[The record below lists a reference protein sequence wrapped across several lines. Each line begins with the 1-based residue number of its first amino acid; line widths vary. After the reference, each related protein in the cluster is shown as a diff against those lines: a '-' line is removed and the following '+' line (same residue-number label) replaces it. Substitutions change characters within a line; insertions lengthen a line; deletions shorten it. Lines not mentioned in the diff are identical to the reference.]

1 MEFSIQECCDL
12 SIQERW
18 ATTQQFFSYTSRK
31 KLLNSFHHEDK
42 DVLQSCIKKRH
53 EAEESLIQEMI
64 MSHPLDKRLHLEKMD
79 GSSLS
84 LLCEKGNLD
93 GWAFVCGFSVEFYVS
108 ESAAIEA
115 WHKTKEWLSDQLS
128 NNAMEALG
136 PRPTPCTLLDA
147 LIWGSGSLQAF
158 F

>member
-18 ATTQQFFSYTSRK
+18 AKIQQFFSYTSRK
-31 KLLNSFHHEDK
+31 KLLNCFEHEEK
-42 DVLQSCIKKRH
+42 EVLLSCIKERDK
-53 EAEESLIQEMI
+53 AEEALIQEMI
-64 MSHPLDKRLHLEKMD
+64 MSYPLDKRLHLENMN

-84 LLCEKGNLD
+84 LLCEKGNLN
-93 GWAFVCGFSVEFYVS
+93 GWAFVCGFSVEFYAC

-115 WHKTKEWLSDQLS
+115 WHKTKEWLGDQLS
-128 NNAMEALG
+128 NMEALG

-147 LIWGSGSLQAF
+147 LIWGRGSCQVF